1 MTKKYK
7 GLSTLFY
14 ILAMLCFIVPL
25 IVFGAIAYNSYAE
38 NKYLLICG
46 ALAVVLFLVD
56 LFRHGKYRMATW
68 VLLSGLVTCASI
80 EMVQIAVLIT
90 TAGVF
95 LDDIIFSPLHRHYKQ
110 LYTINKEID
119 KRG

>member
-1 MTKKYK
+1 MTKRYK

-25 IVFGAIAYNSYAE
+25 AVFGVIAYNSYAE
-38 NKYLLICG
+38 HKSLLICG
-46 ALAVVLFLVD
+46 VLALVLFLID

-80 EMVQIAVLIT
+80 EMVQIAILVT
-90 TAGVF
+90 TCGVF
-95 LDDIIFSPLHRHYKQ
+95 LDDIVFSPLHRHYKQ
-110 LYTINKEID
+110 LYTINREID